1 MDGTSLM
8 LSLLFGTIGVGYVM
22 FGKKAERMSP
32 LISGAALIVIPYFIS
47 NVILLIVVGLALMVV
62 PFVHRAE

>member
-8 LSLLFGTIGVGYVM
+8 LSLLFGMVGVGYVM
-22 FGKKAERMSP
+22 FGKRAERMTP
-32 LISGAALIVIPYFIS
+32 VISGAALIVIPYFVS
-47 NVILLIVVGLALMVV
+47 NILLLIVAGLALMLV